1 MQLTQYA
8 DYSFR
13 VLIYLA
19 RKTEG
24 MSTVSEIAKF
34 HDISRN
40 HLVKVIHNLGTK
52 GFISTTRGRNGGI
65 KLSLPSSMINL
76 GDVVRKT
83 EPNFNIA
90 ECFNTE
96 LNCCV
101 LTQNCD
107 LKSIFY
113 EAQVEFLKVFDK
125 YTLADAVLRDK
136 QTIKIISMPL
146 SRKTPDTTP
155 PQI

>member
-1 MQLTQYA
+1 MQLTQYT

-19 RKTEG
+19 EKPEG
-24 MSTVSEIAKF
+24 LTTVSEIAKF
-34 HDISRN
+34 HSISRN
-40 HLVKVIHNLGTK
+40 HLVKVIHNLATK
-52 GFISTTRGRNGGI
+52 GFISTTRGRNGGMT
-65 KLSLPSSMINL
+65 LSRPPSMINL

-83 EPNFNIA
+83 EPNLYIA

-96 LNCCV
+96 NNCCV
-101 LTQNCD
+101 ITPTCD

-113 EAQVEFLKVFDK
+113 EAQIGFLQVLDK

-136 QTIKIISMPL
+136 QTKKIIIN
-146 SRKTPDTTP
+146 P
-155 PQI
+155 PVSKKSI